1 MSTIYNHLK
10 NAVDNHINGYSKKGL
25 FVIKTLTN
33 SEKLYRVIYH
43 IGFEA
48 AMFLIDVEYVDKQIE
63 ISFASELIQTKTSLF
78 EINDFVKYM
87 ESIPQEDLKRKFE
100 FLLRN

>member
-1 MSTIYNHLK
+1 MNTIYNHLK

-25 FVIKTLTN
+25 FVIKTLSN
-33 SEKLYRVIYH
+33 SEKPYRVVYH

-48 AMFLIDVEYVDKQIE
+48 SMFLIDIEYTNKQIE
-63 ISFASELIQTKTSLF
+63 ISFASELIPTKTSLF

-87 ESIPQEDLKRKFE
+87 ESMSHEDLKRKFE
-100 FLLRN
+100 FLSRN